1 MNNYQRQKV
10 RIVRMN
16 GCFGKPSYILLLDN
30 NIQKRGLSALSA
42 LETSISLLLFFPV
55 TYWRVVHHRQGQVKT
70 RASRIPITHP
80 PGWWRGFRGALLP
93 YPLVDIKL
101 RLVQPQCG
109 SVY

>member
-42 LETSISLLLFFPV
+42 LETEFLLCPIRDASGMFGGVELLLFGAGFNHEPP
-55 TYWRVVHHRQGQVKT
+55 TNRP
-70 RASRIPITHP
+70 ASCFVRWAAGHAKNKQP
-80 PGWWRGFRGALLP
+80 PRSCRTG
-93 YPLVDIKL
+93 
-101 RLVQPQCG
+101 G
-109 SVY
+109 SIDGHS